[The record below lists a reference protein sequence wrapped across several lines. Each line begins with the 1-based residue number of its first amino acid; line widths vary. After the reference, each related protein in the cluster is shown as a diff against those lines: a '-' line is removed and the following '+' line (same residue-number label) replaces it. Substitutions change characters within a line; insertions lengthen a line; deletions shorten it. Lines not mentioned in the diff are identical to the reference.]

1 MRLYT
6 AIKSTREDPKKETTH
21 FNPRKY
27 KNTYGEFPL
36 NTGRLLVKINRF
48 SAWMLLIFMI
58 IFLISGY
65 AWSHKIL
72 LPLQMAKNMHTELDL
87 FLVLFFLLHSLIG
100 IRFALARWRVG
111 HSRLVSMLL
120 IAIGILSFWFILSI
134 R

>member
-1 MRLYT
+1 
-6 AIKSTREDPKKETTH
+6 
-21 FNPRKY
+21 
-27 KNTYGEFPL
+27 L

-111 HSRLVSMLL
+111 HSRLVNVLL